1 MRILVLQHL
10 AVEHPGVFLDFWQR
24 DGFTWHTVA
33 LDEGQSI
40 PDLDGFDLMAVMGGP
55 QDVWQEATYP
65 WLVQEKAAIRHWVR
79 EMRRPYLGICLG
91 HQLLADALGGR
102 VAPMAR
108 PEVGLA
114 EMMLTGDGARDP
126 IFADVPGVI
135 ESLQW
140 HGAEVAEAPEGAVVL
155 ATNAACAIQALRWGP
170 HAYGV
175 QYHCEITAATIADW
189 QAIPEYKASLE
200 QALGADGAAGLTDRL
215 LPKLPDFRA
224 HAGKL
229 HDNLRRLI

>member
-24 DGFTWHTVA
+24 DGFTWQTVA

-55 QDVWQEATYP
+55 QDVWQEAAYP
-65 WLVQEKAAIRHWVR
+65 WLVPEKAAIRRWVR

-102 VAPMAR
+102 VASMAN

-114 EMMLTGDGARDP
+114 EMTLTEAGARDP
-126 IFADVPGVI
+126 VFADVPSMI

-140 HGAEVAEAPEGAVVL
+140 HGAEIADLPEGAVVL
-155 ATNAACAIQALRWGP
+155 ATNTACPIQAMRWGE
-170 HAYGV
+170 HAYGF

-189 QAIPEYKASLE
+189 QAIPEYKASLD
-200 QALGADGAAGLTDRL
+200 QALGADGARDLTARL
-215 LPKLPDFRA
+215 LTKLPDIRA
-224 HAGKL
+224 HAGRL